1 MGNETKV
8 KETEFK
14 DTLFIG
20 SSSEGLSTA
29 QAIKEQFDKEMDV
42 TLWNEGVFKMN
53 ASYLESL
60 LRASNS
66 FDFAILVF
74 TPDDLVTSRS
84 QTQSVPRD
92 NVIFEHGLFLGRL
105 GPNRAFIVCEET
117 TKVLSDYAGI
127 TIATYRERED
137 GSVLA
142 AVGSACNRIR
152 TAIEQERQQPKIGV
166 LPSTALAVGY
176 FENFVSKV
184 VPALGNKRELQ
195 MKRQLTDAE
204 GKPTKDAEGKPMV
217 ERCRLNYD
225 SFVLHIVIPSKLSD
239 VSKDNLQL
247 RVSNLVHISIETP
260 FRDFPFYIRSKDY
273 NPESKSALSVFDIPT
288 TLLASRKAVELILGG
303 GSIGLSPD
311 QKNYER
317 REIRNF
323 ELTLRK
329 LIEKEYDEDNPYVK
343 IESMAYLTSL

>member
-1 MGNETKV
+1 MGKEMKV
-8 KETEFK
+8 KETKFK

-29 QAIKEQFDKEMDV
+29 QAIKKKFDAEMDV

-127 TIATYRERED
+127 TIATYRKREG

-184 VPALGNKRELQ
+184 LTALRLKRELQ
-195 MKRQLTDAE
+195 MKRQLNDAK
-204 GKPTKDAEGKPMV
+204 GKPTV
-217 ERCRLNYD
+217 ERCRLSYD
-225 SFVLHIVIPSKLSD
+225 SFVLHSVIPNNLSEL
-239 VSKDNLQL
+239 SNDNLQV

-260 FRDFPFYIRSKDY
+260 FRDFPFYIVSKDY
-273 NPESKSALSVFDIPT
+273 NPESKATLSVFDIPT

-303 GSIGLSPD
+303 GSIGLSSD
-311 QKNYER
+311 QENCER

-329 LIEKEYDEDNPYVK
+329 LIDKEYGKDHPFVK
-343 IESMAYLTSL
+343 IESMEYLTLL

>member
-8 KETEFK
+8 RRSEFK
-14 DTLFIG
+14 ETLFIG

-29 QAIKEQFDKEMDV
+29 RAIKEQFDTEMDV
-42 TLWNEGVFKMN
+42 TLWNEGVFKLN

-60 LRASNS
+60 LRASS
-66 FDFAILVF
+66 FFDFAILVF

-127 TIATYRERED
+127 TIATYRERQD
-137 GSVLA
+137 GNVLA

-184 VPALGNKRELQ
+184 VPALGNKRELE
-195 MKRQLTDAE
+195 MKRKLTDAE
-204 GKPTKDAEGKPMV
+204 GRKTE
-217 ERCRLNYD
+217 ERCHLAYD
-225 SFVLHIVIPSKLSD
+225 SFVLHIVIPNNLSE

-273 NPESKSALSVFDIPT
+273 NPESKAALSVFDIPT

-303 GSIGLSPD
+303 GSVGLSSD
-311 QKNYER
+311 QRIYER

-323 ELTLRK
+323 ERTLRT
-329 LIEKEYDEDNPYVK
+329 LLDKEYGEDNPYVK
-343 IESMAYLTSL
+343 IESMEYLTLL

>member
-14 DTLFIG
+14 ETLFIG

-29 QAIKEQFDKEMDV
+29 RAIKEQFDAEMDV

-66 FDFAILVF
+66 YDFAILVF
-74 TPDDLVTSRS
+74 TPDDLVTSRN

-127 TIATYRERED
+127 TIATYRERQD
-137 GSVLA
+137 GNVLA

-176 FENFVSKV
+176 FENFVSKI
-184 VPALGNKRELQ
+184 VPALGSMQELH
-195 MKRQLTDAE
+195 MKRKLTDAE
-204 GKPTKDAEGKPMV
+204 GKPTV
-217 ERCRLNYD
+217 ERCRLSYN
-225 SFVLHIVIPSKLSD
+225 SFVFNIVIPKNLSE
-239 VSKDNLQL
+239 VSPKSLQL
-247 RVSNLVHISIETP
+247 RVSNLVHIAIETP

-273 NPESKSALSVFDIPT
+273 NPESKAALSVFDIPT
-288 TLLASRKAVELILGG
+288 TLLASRKAIELILDGG

-311 QKNYER
+311 QKMYEH

-329 LIEKEYDEDNPYVK
+329 LIEKEYGEDNPYVK

>member
-1 MGNETKV
+1 MGNETK
-8 KETEFK
+8 FK

-29 QAIKEQFDKEMDV
+29 RAIKEQFDSEMDV

-66 FDFAILVF
+66 YDFAILVF

-127 TIATYRERED
+127 TIATYRVRQD
-137 GSVLA
+137 GNVLA

-184 VPALGNKRELQ
+184 VLALRLKRELQ
-195 MKRQLTDAE
+195 MKRQLT
-204 GKPTKDAEGKPMV
+204 DAEGKPMV

-225 SFVLHIVIPSKLSD
+225 SFVLHIVIPNNLFELSN
-239 VSKDNLQL
+239 DNLQVS
-247 RVSNLVHISIETP
+247 VSNLLHISIETP
-260 FRDFPFYIRSKDY
+260 FRDFPFYIGSKDY
-273 NPESKSALSVFDIPT
+273 NPESKANLSVFDIPT

-303 GSIGLSPD
+303 GSIGLSSD
-311 QKNYER
+311 QENCER

-329 LIEKEYDEDNPYVK
+329 LIEKEYGKDCPCVK

>member
-1 MGNETKV
+1 MGKEMKV
-8 KETEFK
+8 KETKFK

-29 QAIKEQFDKEMDV
+29 QAIKKKFDAEMDV

-127 TIATYRERED
+127 TIATYRKREG

-184 VPALGNKRELQ
+184 LTALRLKRELQ
-195 MKRQLTDAE
+195 MKRQLNDAK
-204 GKPTKDAEGKPMV
+204 GKPTV
-217 ERCRLNYD
+217 ERCRLSYD
-225 SFVLHIVIPSKLSD
+225 SFVLHIVIPNNLSEL
-239 VSKDNLQL
+239 SNDNLQV

-260 FRDFPFYIRSKDY
+260 FRDFPFYIVSKDY
-273 NPESKSALSVFDIPT
+273 NPESKATLSVFDIPT

-303 GSIGLSPD
+303 GSIGLSSD
-311 QKNYER
+311 QENCER

-329 LIEKEYDEDNPYVK
+329 LIDKEYGKDHPFVK
-343 IESMAYLTSL
+343 IESMEYLTLL

>member
-14 DTLFIG
+14 ETLFIG

-29 QAIKEQFDKEMDV
+29 RAIKEQFDAEMDV

-66 FDFAILVF
+66 YDFAILVF

-84 QTQSVPRD
+84 QQQSVPRD

-127 TIATYRERED
+127 TIATYRERQD
-137 GSVLA
+137 GNVLA

-184 VPALGNKRELQ
+184 VPALGSMQELH
-195 MKRQLTDAE
+195 MKRKLTDAE
-204 GKPTKDAEGKPMV
+204 GKPTV
-217 ERCRLNYD
+217 ERCRLSYN
-225 SFVLHIVIPSKLSD
+225 SFVLNIVIPKNLSE
-239 VSKDNLQL
+239 VSPKSLQL
-247 RVSNLVHISIETP
+247 RVSNLVHIAIETP

-273 NPESKSALSVFDIPT
+273 NPESKAALSVFDIPT
-288 TLLASRKAVELILGG
+288 TLLASRKAIELILDGG

-311 QKNYER
+311 QKMYEH

-329 LIEKEYDEDNPYVK
+329 LIEKEYGEDNPYVK

>member
-1 MGNETKV
+1 MGKEMKV
-8 KETEFK
+8 KETKFK

-29 QAIKEQFDKEMDV
+29 QAIKKKFDAEMDV

-127 TIATYRERED
+127 TIATYRKREG

-184 VPALGNKRELQ
+184 LTALRLKRELQ
-195 MKRQLTDAE
+195 MKRQLNDAT
-204 GKPTKDAEGKPMV
+204 GKPTV
-217 ERCRLNYD
+217 ERCRLSYD
-225 SFVLHIVIPSKLSD
+225 SFVLHIVIPNNLSEL
-239 VSKDNLQL
+239 SNDNLQV

-260 FRDFPFYIRSKDY
+260 FRDFPFYIVSKDY
-273 NPESKSALSVFDIPT
+273 NPESKATLSVFDIPT

-303 GSIGLSPD
+303 GSIGLSSD
-311 QKNYER
+311 QENCER

-329 LIEKEYDEDNPYVK
+329 LIDKEYGKDHPFVK
-343 IESMAYLTSL
+343 IESMEYLTLL

>member
-1 MGNETKV
+1 MGNETK
-8 KETEFK
+8 FK

-29 QAIKEQFDKEMDV
+29 RAIKEQFDSEMDV

-66 FDFAILVF
+66 YDFAILVF

-84 QTQSVPRD
+84 QQQSVPRD

-127 TIATYRERED
+127 TIATYRERQD
-137 GSVLA
+137 GNVLA

-184 VPALGNKRELQ
+184 VPALGSMQELH
-195 MKRQLTDAE
+195 MKRKLTDAE
-204 GKPTKDAEGKPMV
+204 GKPTV
-217 ERCRLNYD
+217 ERCRLSYN
-225 SFVLHIVIPSKLSD
+225 SFVLNIVIPKNLSE
-239 VSKDNLQL
+239 VSPKSLQL
-247 RVSNLVHISIETP
+247 RVSNLVQIAIETP

-273 NPESKSALSVFDIPT
+273 NPESKAALSVFDIPT
-288 TLLASRKAVELILGG
+288 TLLASRKAIELILDGG

-311 QKNYER
+311 QKMYEH

-329 LIEKEYDEDNPYVK
+329 LIEKEYGEDNPYVK

>member
-1 MGNETKV
+1 MKV
-8 KETEFK
+8 KETKFK

-29 QAIKEQFDKEMDV
+29 QAIKKKFDAEMDV

-127 TIATYRERED
+127 TIATYRKREG

-184 VPALGNKRELQ
+184 LTALRLKRELQ
-195 MKRQLTDAE
+195 MKRQLNDAK
-204 GKPTKDAEGKPMV
+204 GKPTV
-217 ERCRLNYD
+217 ERCRLSYD
-225 SFVLHIVIPSKLSD
+225 SFVLHIVIPNNLSEL
-239 VSKDNLQL
+239 SNDNLQV

-260 FRDFPFYIRSKDY
+260 FRDFPFYIVSKDY
-273 NPESKSALSVFDIPT
+273 NPESKATLSVFDIPT

-303 GSIGLSPD
+303 GSIGLSSD
-311 QKNYER
+311 QENCER

-329 LIEKEYDEDNPYVK
+329 LIDKEYGKDHPFVK
-343 IESMAYLTSL
+343 IESMEYLTLL

>member
-1 MGNETKV
+1 MKV
-8 KETEFK
+8 KETKFK

-29 QAIKEQFDKEMDV
+29 QAIKKKFDAEMDV

-127 TIATYRERED
+127 TIATYRKSEG

-184 VPALGNKRELQ
+184 LTALRLKRELQ
-195 MKRQLTDAE
+195 MKRQLNDAK
-204 GKPTKDAEGKPMV
+204 GKPTV
-217 ERCRLNYD
+217 ERCRLSYD
-225 SFVLHIVIPSKLSD
+225 SFVLHIVIPNNLSEL
-239 VSKDNLQL
+239 SNDNLQV

-260 FRDFPFYIRSKDY
+260 FRDFPFYIVSKDY
-273 NPESKSALSVFDIPT
+273 NPESKATLSVFDIPT

-303 GSIGLSPD
+303 GSIGLSSD
-311 QKNYER
+311 QENCER

-329 LIEKEYDEDNPYVK
+329 LIDKEYGKDHPFVK
-343 IESMAYLTSL
+343 IESMEYLTLL

>member
-1 MGNETKV
+1 MGDETKV
-8 KETEFK
+8 KETEFRE
-14 DTLFIG
+14 TLFIG

-29 QAIKEQFDKEMDV
+29 RAIKEQFDAEMDV

-84 QTQSVPRD
+84 QKQSVPRD

-127 TIATYRERED
+127 TIATYRERQD
-137 GSVLA
+137 GNVLA

-184 VPALGNKRELQ
+184 VPALGSMQELH
-195 MKRQLTDAE
+195 MKRKLTDAE
-204 GKPTKDAEGKPMV
+204 GKPTV
-217 ERCRLNYD
+217 ERCRLSYN
-225 SFVLHIVIPSKLSD
+225 SFVLNIVIPKNLSE
-239 VSKDNLQL
+239 VSPKSLQL
-247 RVSNLVHISIETP
+247 RVSNLVHIAIETP

-273 NPESKSALSVFDIPT
+273 NPESKAALSVFDIPT
-288 TLLASRKAVELILGG
+288 TLLASRKAIELILDGG

-311 QKNYER
+311 QKMYEH

-329 LIEKEYDEDNPYVK
+329 LIEKEYGEDNPYVK

>member
-14 DTLFIG
+14 ETLFIG

-29 QAIKEQFDKEMDV
+29 RAIKEQFDAEMDV

-66 FDFAILVF
+66 YDFAILVF

-84 QTQSVPRD
+84 QQQSVPRD

-127 TIATYRERED
+127 TIATYRERQD
-137 GSVLA
+137 GNVLA

-184 VPALGNKRELQ
+184 VPALGSMQELH
-195 MKRQLTDAE
+195 MKRKLTDAE
-204 GKPTKDAEGKPMV
+204 GKPTV
-217 ERCRLNYD
+217 ERCRLSYN
-225 SFVLHIVIPSKLSD
+225 SFVLNIVIPKNLSE
-239 VSKDNLQL
+239 VNPKSLQL
-247 RVSNLVHISIETP
+247 RVSNLVHIAIETP

-273 NPESKSALSVFDIPT
+273 NPESKAALSVFDIPT
-288 TLLASRKAVELILGG
+288 TLLASRKAIELILDGG

-311 QKNYER
+311 QKMYEH

-329 LIEKEYDEDNPYVK
+329 LIEKEYGEDNPYVK

>member
-1 MGNETKV
+1 MGNETNV

-29 QAIKEQFDKEMDV
+29 RAIKEQFDTEMDV

-66 FDFAILVF
+66 YDFAILVF

-127 TIATYRERED
+127 TIATYRVRQD
-137 GSVLA
+137 GNVLA

-184 VPALGNKRELQ
+184 VPALVSMQKLQ
-195 MKRQLTDAE
+195 MKRKLT
-204 GKPTKDAEGKPMV
+204 DAEGKPMV
-217 ERCRLNYD
+217 ERCSLSYN
-225 SFVLHIVIPSKLSD
+225 SFVLHIVIPEDLSE
-239 VSKDNLQL
+239 VSPKRLPL
-247 RVSNLVHISIETP
+247 IVSNLVQIAIETP

-273 NPESKSALSVFDIPT
+273 NPESKAALSVFDIPT
-288 TLLASRKAVELILGG
+288 TLLASRKAIELILDGG
-303 GSIGLSPD
+303 GSVGLTTD
-311 QKNYER
+311 QKMYER

-329 LIEKEYDEDNPYVK
+329 LIEKEYGENSPYVK